1 MAAARWGSGAW
12 PACERGETGDWR
24 GRTGAGALIGLTIWR
39 GFRSAVKRKK
49 IRAARGGGV
58 AWWGG
63 PEEDSRRG
71 GLSPPIDFRVV
82 FSSWSVWSFALLGA
96 TSTAWAIY
104 IYYCGSDGVGLLPVA
119 GLLLAVA
126 KSKGLQKNFKRQK
139 KRNRKSLV
147 LSCASRFMV
156 FSFDKDLH
164 LLSISFI
171 NFFCA
176 IWF

>member
-49 IRAARGGGV
+49 IRAARGVV

-126 KSKGLQKNFKRQK
+126 AAKSKGLQKKKIKRQK
-139 KRNRKSLV
+139 KGTASDWCFHVLLV
-147 LSCASRFMV
+147 SWF
-156 FSFDKDLH
+156 F
-164 LLSISFI
+164 LLIKIYIF
-171 NFFCA
+171 
-176 IWF
+176 